1 MTGLRGDAAIA
12 GFVELPAIRRPSS
25 PSPMTLEQ
33 YAHLASRVLA
43 DAGINASAVDGL
55 ITTRIA
61 ESTKFVPS
69 TVVEYLG
76 LPVNYAE
83 FVDLG
88 GANAAA
94 GVWRAAAAIEL
105 GLCSAVLVVIPGAA
119 ESLPSAQRSAPRLP
133 GYFGASSPDFGSP
146 QAEFEIPYGLLGQNV
161 PYAQIARRYAE
172 MYGYDPTALAKIA
185 VDQRTNACTNP
196 DAVFF
201 GKPITI
207 EDVLASPIIAEPIHM
222 LEVVMPCQGG
232 AAVLVVD
239 ADLARKAR
247 HRPVWVKGFGE
258 RVTNKSLAQAP
269 DMLASPLRA
278 SAARAFEMAGIVPAE
293 VDMVSLYDCYTITV
307 LMALE
312 DAGFC
317 PRGGGAQFVHNHN
330 LTFRGDFPLNTAGG
344 QLSFGQAG
352 AAGGMHHVCDAA
364 RQIMGRAGDAQVDE
378 CDIAFVSG
386 NGGLMSEQVA
396 LVLEGDR

>member
-1 MTGLRGDAAIA
+1 MTGLRGEAAIA
-12 GFVELPAIRRPSS
+12 GFVELPAVRRPQAA
-25 PSPMTLEQ
+25 SPMTLEQ
-33 YAHLASRVLA
+33 YAILAGHLLA
-43 DAGINASAVDGL
+43 DAGIAGSAIDGL

-105 GLCSAVLVVIPGAA
+105 GICSAVLVVIPGAA
-119 ESLPSAQRSAPRLP
+119 ESLPTGHRSAPRSSL
-133 GYFGASSPDFGSP
+133 YFGASSPEFGSP

-161 PYAQIARRYAE
+161 PYAQIARRYGE
-172 MYGYDPTALAKIA
+172 NYGWDPTALAKIA
-185 VDQRTNACTNP
+185 VDQRTNACANP
-196 DAVFF
+196 DAVFY
-201 GKPITI
+201 GQPITI
-207 EDVLASPIIAEPIHM
+207 EDVLASPIIAEPIHR

-239 ADLARKAR
+239 ETLAKKGR
-247 HRPVWVKGFGE
+247 HRPVWIKGFGE
-258 RVTNKSLAQAP
+258 RVTNKSLTQAP
-269 DMLASPLRA
+269 DMLASPLRSA
-278 SAARAFEMAGIVPAE
+278 AARAFDMADVAPSD

-317 PRGGGAQFVHNHN
+317 PPGQGARFVHEHD

-364 RQIMGRAGDAQVDE
+364 RQVMGRSGPAQIPD
-378 CDIAFVSG
+378 CDVAFVSG
-386 NGGLMSEQVA
+386 NGGLMSEQIA
-396 LVLEGDR
+396 LILVGDK

>member
-25 PSPMTLEQ
+25 PAPMTLEQ
-33 YAHLASRVLA
+33 YAHLAGRVLA
-43 DAGINASAVDGL
+43 DAGIDASAVDGL

-119 ESLPSAQRSAPRLP
+119 ESLPQPQRSARRSP

-161 PYAQIARRYAE
+161 PYAQIARRYADK
-172 MYGYDPTALAKIA
+172 YGYDPTALAKIA
-185 VDQRTNACTNP
+185 VDQRTNACANP

-207 EDVLASPIIAEPIHM
+207 EDVLASPIIADPIHM

-239 ADLARKAR
+239 TNLARKAH

-258 RVTNKSLAQAP
+258 RVTNKSLTQAP
-269 DMLASPLRA
+269 DMLASPLRS
-278 SAARAFEMAGIVPAE
+278 SAARAFEMAGVHPSQ

-317 PRGGGAQFVHNHN
+317 PRGEGAQFVHNHD
-330 LTFRGDFPLNTAGG
+330 LTFRGDFPVNTAGG

-352 AAGGMHHVCDAA
+352 AAGGMHHICDAA
-364 RQIMGRAGDAQVDE
+364 RQIMGRAGDAQIDGCNV
-378 CDIAFVSG
+378 AFVSG
-386 NGGLMSEQVA
+386 NGGLMSEQIA
-396 LVLEGDR
+396 LVLVGDR

>member
-1 MTGLRGDAAIA
+1 MTGLRGEAAIA
-12 GFVELPAIRRPSS
+12 GLVELSAVRRPSN

-33 YAHLASRVLA
+33 YALLAGRVLD
-43 DAGINASAVDGL
+43 DAGISASNVDGL

-61 ESTKFVPS
+61 ESSKFVPS

-76 LPVNYAE
+76 LPANYAE

-88 GANAAA
+88 GANATA

-105 GLCSAVLVVIPGAA
+105 GLCSAILVVIPGAA
-119 ESLPSAQRSAPRLP
+119 ESLPAAQRSVSRLP
-133 GYFGASSPDFGSP
+133 WYFGASSPEFGSP

-161 PYAQIARRYAE
+161 AYAQIARRYGEA
-172 MYGYDPTALAKIA
+172 YGYDATALAKIA
-185 VDQRTNACTNP
+185 VDQRTNACANP

-207 EDVLASPIIAEPIHM
+207 EDVLASPIIADPIHM

-239 ADLARKAR
+239 KDLAAKGRN
-247 HRPVWVKGFGE
+247 RPVWVKGFGE
-258 RVTNKSLAQAP
+258 RVTNKSLTQAE
-269 DMLASPLRA
+269 DLLSSPLRH
-278 SAARAFEMAGIVPAE
+278 SARRAFEMAGMTPDQ
-293 VDMVSLYDCYTITV
+293 VDVVSLYDCYTITV

-317 PRGGGAQFVHNHN
+317 PPGGGAKFVHDHD

-352 AAGGMHHVCDAA
+352 AAGGMHHVCDAS
-364 RQIMGRAGDAQVDE
+364 RQIMGRAGDAQIHD
-378 CDIAFVSG
+378 CDVAFVSG
-386 NGGLMSEQVA
+386 NGGLMSEQIA
-396 LVLEGDR
+396 LILEGDR

>member
-12 GFVELPAIRRPSS
+12 GIVELPAVRRPAA

-33 YAHLASRVLA
+33 YGLLAARLLA
-43 DAGINASAVDGL
+43 DAGLDASAVDGI

-61 ESTKFVPS
+61 ESPKFVPS

-76 LPVNYAE
+76 LPVNFAE

-119 ESLPSAQRSAPRLP
+119 ESLPTPRRSPSASTNH
-133 GYFGASSPDFGSP
+133 YGASSPEFGSP
-146 QAEFEIPYGLLGQNV
+146 QAEFEIPYGLVGQNV
-161 PYAQIARRYAE
+161 PYAQIARRYADI
-172 MYGYDPTALAKIA
+172 YGYDSAALAKIA
-185 VDQRTNACTNP
+185 VDQRENACANP
-196 DAVFF
+196 DAVFH
-201 GKPITI
+201 GRPITI
-207 EDVLASPIIAEPIHM
+207 GDVLASPIIADPIHL

-232 AAVLVVD
+232 AGVLIVD
-239 ADLARKAR
+239 RNLAPRLR
-247 HRPVWVKGFGE
+247 HRPVWITGFGE
-258 RVTNKSLAQAP
+258 RVTNKSVAHAEDL
-269 DMLASPLRA
+269 LVSPMRE
-278 SAARAFEMAGIVPAE
+278 AARRAFTMAGVAPQQM
-293 VDMVSLYDCYTITV
+293 DLVSLYDCYTITV
-307 LMALE
+307 LMTLE

-317 PRGGGAQFVHNHN
+317 ARGEGARFVRDHD

-364 RQIMGRAGDAQVDE
+364 RQIMGRAGAAQVAD
-378 CDIAFVSG
+378 CDTAFVSG
-386 NGGLMSEQVA
+386 NGGLMSEQIA
-396 LVLEGDR
+396 LILEGER